1 MEGAGEVVGVVAAVV
16 FLGHGHKAGQAD
28 EEQEEQL
35 DGERSPENPQQ
46 EGLALCGGGGGGG
59 G

>member
-16 FLGHGHKAGQAD
+16 LLRHGHQAGQAD

-35 DGERSPENPQQ
+35 DGERGPEDAQQ
-46 EGLALCGGGGGGG
+46 EGRALHGGGGGG
-59 G
+59 